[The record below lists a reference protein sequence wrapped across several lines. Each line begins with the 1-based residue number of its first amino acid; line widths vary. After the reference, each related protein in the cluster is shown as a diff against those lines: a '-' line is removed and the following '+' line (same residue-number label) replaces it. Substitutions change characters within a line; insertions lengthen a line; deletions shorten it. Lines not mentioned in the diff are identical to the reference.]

1 MELAEVLSSI
11 SESLHEERVRAGLTL
26 EQLALRA
33 DLSTA
38 HLSRL
43 ESGDRQP
50 SIAALIGL
58 SRALGISMSA
68 LLGEGKGESA
78 IRLYTD
84 HEPTHLANGLMV
96 SACSGFPGSSTLD
109 ALRITIEP
117 DRVPPPFARHRG
129 EEWIHVLVGRLRLEF
144 EEDTH
149 SVPAG
154 GTRTSTPPCPTGW
167 ARKASRPSSWWWR
180 STRPPTFA
188 AARCSRRRILPTSFR
203 ATNWRN
209 HRDRAL

>member
-1 MELAEVLSSI
+1 MELAEVLTSI
-11 SESLHEERVRAGLTL
+11 SECLHEERVRAGLTL
-26 EQLALRA
+26 EQLAHRA

-78 IRLYTD
+78 ICLYTD

-96 SACSGFPGSSTLD
+96 SACSGFPGSSTLE

-129 EEWIHVLVGRLRLEF
+129 EEWIHVLVGSLRLEF
-144 EEDTH
+144 DEETH
-149 SVPAG
+149 SIPAG
-154 GTRTSTPPCPTGW
+154 GTAHFDAALPHRLGAEGATTELLVVAVDAPPDLRNRPLF
-167 ARKASRPSSWWWR
+167 PSSNL
-180 STRPPTFA
+180 A
-188 AARCSRRRILPTSFR
+188 
-203 ATNWRN
+203 
-209 HRDRAL
+209 H

>member
-154 GTRTSTPPCPTGW
+154 GSAHFDAALPHRLGAEGITTELLVVAVDAPPDL
-167 ARKASRPSSWWWR
+167 RSRPLFPSSNL
-180 STRPPTFA
+180 A
-188 AARCSRRRILPTSFR
+188 
-203 ATNWRN
+203 
-209 HRDRAL
+209 H